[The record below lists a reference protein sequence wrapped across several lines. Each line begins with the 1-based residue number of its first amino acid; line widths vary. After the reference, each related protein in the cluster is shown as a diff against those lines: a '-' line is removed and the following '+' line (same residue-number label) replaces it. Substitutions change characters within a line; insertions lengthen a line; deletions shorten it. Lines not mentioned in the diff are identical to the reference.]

1 MQSDEA
7 SIHHAILLQEK
18 PVRAAAADEGAPCLA
33 WKKRKHYSNLLT
45 ILETFP
51 GFQLLF
57 L

>member
-7 SIHHAILLQEK
+7 SIHHAILLPEQ
-18 PVRAAAADEGAPCLA
+18 PVRAADDEGAPCLA

-45 ILETFP
+45 TLETFP